1 MVKVGIIGAGPA
13 GIFAAINLKNSNN
26 EVYLLDK
33 NDRIGRKLL
42 LTGNG
47 RCNITSGKVYDDFL
61 DHIIRNKEFLYSSFS
76 TFDNFAMI
84 DFLNREGIQTI
95 IEEDDKVFPKS
106 MRATDIVNLFERLIK
121 ERDVKFL
128 PNTKVKS
135 ITKDENF
142 KLETSR
148 GQMDFDILLIAC
160 GGLSY
165 PKTGSSGDGYKFAKS
180 FGHTIVEPLPSLCP
194 LYLKKTLPIKALS
207 LSDIEIRTYTDDKD
221 FSEVGDILLTPNF
234 ITGPAAL
241 RLQARAARDNI
252 NRISLDFKKDMRDDE
267 LDKIILDY
275 LDKNPKKTISN
286 SLKGFI
292 NESLIEKLLDEGK
305 IKKNK
310 PSNQIT
316 KEEREKLASLIKN
329 FTLETKE
336 NKNFSSAVVTSGGVK
351 TAEINPKTMES
362 KLVKDLY
369 FVGEV
374 IDIDG
379 LTGGF
384 NLQIAFTTAYSAS
397 LAIKEKL

>member
-47 RCNITSGKVYDDFL
+47 RCNITSGKFYDNFL

>member
-252 NRISLDFKKDMRDDE
+252 NRISLDFKKDMRDDD

-351 TAEINPKTMES
+351 TAKINPKTMES

-369 FVGEV
+369 FIGEV

>member
-47 RCNITSGKVYDDFL
+47 RCNITSGKVYDNFL

-252 NRISLDFKKDMRDDE
+252 NRISLDFKKDMRDDD

>member
-47 RCNITSGKVYDDFL
+47 RCNITSGKFYDNFL

-180 FGHTIVEPLPSLCP
+180 FGHTIVEPLPSICP
-194 LYLKKTLPIKALS
+194 LYLKKTLQIKALS

-292 NESLIEKLLDEGK
+292 NEGLIEKLLDEGK

>member
-47 RCNITSGKVYDDFL
+47 RCNITSGKFYDNFL

-207 LSDIEIRTYTDDKD
+207 LSDIEIRTHTDDKD

-252 NRISLDFKKDMRDDE
+252 NRISLDFKKDIRDDD

-316 KEEREKLASLIKN
+316 KEERKKLASRIKN

>member
-47 RCNITSGKVYDDFL
+47 RCNITSGKVYDNFL

-316 KEEREKLASLIKN
+316 KEERKKLASLIKN

>member
-207 LSDIEIRTYTDDKD
+207 LSDIEIRTHTDDKD

-252 NRISLDFKKDMRDDE
+252 NRISLDFKKDMRDDD

>member
-207 LSDIEIRTYTDDKD
+207 LSDIEIRTHTDDKD

-252 NRISLDFKKDMRDDE
+252 NRISLDFKKDIRDDD

-316 KEEREKLASLIKN
+316 KEERKKLASRIKN

>member
-180 FGHTIVEPLPSLCP
+180 FGHTIVEPLPSICP

-316 KEEREKLASLIKN
+316 KEERKKLASRIKN

>member
-47 RCNITSGKVYDDFL
+47 RCNITSGKVYDNFL

-252 NRISLDFKKDMRDDE
+252 NRISLDFKKDMRDDD

-316 KEEREKLASLIKN
+316 KEERKKLASLIKN

>member
-1 MVKVGIIGAGPA
+1 MAKVGIIGAGPA
-13 GIFAAINLKNSNN
+13 GIFAAINIKNSNN
-26 EVYLLDK
+26 EVYLFDK
-33 NDRIGRKLL
+33 NDKIGRKLL

-61 DHIIRNKEFLYSSFS
+61 DHIIRNKDFLYSSFS

-84 DFLNREGIQTI
+84 DFLNRNKIETL

-106 MRATDIVNLFERLIK
+106 MKASDIVNLFEELIRK
-121 ERDVKFL
+121 KQVKFL
-128 PNTKVKS
+128 ANTKVFS
-135 ITKDENF
+135 VNKDGRFN
-142 KLETSR
+142 LETSK
-148 GQMDFDILLIAC
+148 GQMEFDILVIAC

-180 FGHTIVEPLPSLCP
+180 FGHTLIEPLPSLCP

-207 LSDIEIRTYTDDKD
+207 LSDIEIRAYTDDKV

-241 RLQARAARDNI
+241 RLQARAARSSI
-252 NRISLDFKKDMRDDE
+252 TKISIDFKRDIYDPDRA
-267 LDKIILDY
+267 LINY
-275 LDKNPKKTISN
+275 LDANSKKAISN
-286 SLKGFI
+286 SLKGFL
-292 NESLIEKLLDEGK
+292 NESLLETLLSK
-305 IKKNK
+305 VPISKNK

-316 KEEREKLASLIKN
+316 KEERKKLVSLIKN
-329 FTLETKE
+329 FTLETRK
-336 NKNFSSAVVTSGGVK
+336 NKNFNSAVVTSGGVK
-351 TAEINPKTMES
+351 TTEINPKTMES
-362 KLVKDLY
+362 KLVDNLY

>member
-252 NRISLDFKKDMRDDE
+252 NRISLDFKKDMRDDD

>member
-1 MVKVGIIGAGPA
+1 MAKVGIIGAGPA
-13 GIFAAINLKNSNN
+13 GIFAAINIKNSNN
-26 EVYLLDK
+26 EVYLFDK
-33 NDRIGRKLL
+33 NDKIGRKLL

-61 DHIIRNKEFLYSSFS
+61 DHIIRNKDFLYSSFS

-84 DFLNREGIQTI
+84 DFLNRNKIETL

-106 MRATDIVNLFERLIK
+106 MKASDIVNLFEELIRK
-121 ERDVKFL
+121 KQVKFL
-128 PNTKVKS
+128 ANTKIFSVN
-135 ITKDENF
+135 KDGRFN
-142 KLETSR
+142 LETSK

-180 FGHTIVEPLPSLCP
+180 FGHTLIEPLPSLCP

-207 LSDIEIRTYTDDKD
+207 LSDIEIRAYTDDKV

-241 RLQARAARDNI
+241 RLQARAARSSI
-252 NRISLDFKKDMRDDE
+252 TKISIDFKRDIYDP
-267 LDKIILDY
+267 DRILINY
-275 LDKNPKKTISN
+275 LDANSKKAISN
-286 SLKGFI
+286 SLKGFL
-292 NESLIEKLLDEGK
+292 NESLLETLLSK
-305 IKKNK
+305 VPISKNK

-316 KEEREKLASLIKN
+316 KEERKKLASLIKN
-329 FTLETKE
+329 FTLETRK
-336 NKNFSSAVVTSGGVK
+336 NKNFNSAVVTSGGVK
-351 TAEINPKTMES
+351 TTEINPKTMES
-362 KLVKDLY
+362 KLVDNLY

>member
-1 MVKVGIIGAGPA
+1 MAKVGIIGAGPA
-13 GIFAAINLKNSNN
+13 GIFAAINIKNSNN
-26 EVYLLDK
+26 EVYLFDK
-33 NDRIGRKLL
+33 NDKIGRKLL

-61 DHIIRNKEFLYSSFS
+61 DHIIRNKDFLYSSFS

-84 DFLNREGIQTI
+84 DFLNRNKIETL

-106 MRATDIVNLFERLIK
+106 MKASDIVNLFEELIRK
-121 ERDVKFL
+121 KQVKFL
-128 PNTKVKS
+128 ANTKVFS
-135 ITKDENF
+135 VNKDGRFN
-142 KLETSR
+142 LETSK
-148 GQMDFDILLIAC
+148 GQMEFDILVIAC

-180 FGHTIVEPLPSLCP
+180 FGHTLIEPLPSLCP

-207 LSDIEIRTYTDDKD
+207 LSDIEIRAYTDDKV

-241 RLQARAARDNI
+241 RLQARGARS
-252 NRISLDFKKDMRDDE
+252 RITKISIDFKRNIDD
-267 LDKIILDY
+267 LDRILINY
-275 LDKNPKKTISN
+275 LDKNPKKAIGN
-286 SLKGFI
+286 SLKGFLT
-292 NESLIEKLLDEGK
+292 ESLIETLLDEVP
-305 IKKNK
+305 ISKNK

-316 KEEREKLASLIKN
+316 KEERKKLASLIKN
-329 FTLETKE
+329 FTLETR
-336 NKNFSSAVVTSGGVK
+336 KNINFNSAVVTSGGVK
-351 TAEINPKTMES
+351 TTEINPKTMES
-362 KLVKDLY
+362 KLVEDLY